1 MSVFRR
7 IASGTALSLPLLL
20 SGCFILSTTRHLP
33 IPKAP
38 AVVQAV
44 TPEQLVAQLDERW
57 DALQTLN
64 AKVEIQT
71 SVLKTEQGVAR
82 DFTSF
87 PANILI
93 RKPEMLRVYGR
104 VPVIGTEMFD
114 MGSDGR
120 TFTLYIPSKNKAIEG
135 SNALTKKSA
144 NALENM
150 RPGFFFDAMVVRG
163 LAPNDDYSVTADS
176 ETVEDASKKHLLLT
190 PEYILSIMRI
200 KPGSR
205 ELTPVRVITFHRD
218 DLLPSEQDL
227 YDSEGNLETHVSYRD
242 YRDFGFG
249 PYPST
254 IIIKRP
260 LEEYQIVLTVEKI
273 TENMTLNDDQFV
285 ANVPAGTTI
294 QTLE

>member
-1 MSVFRR
+1 
-7 IASGTALSLPLLL
+7 
-20 SGCFILSTTRHLP
+20 
-33 IPKAP
+33 
-38 AVVQAV
+38 
-44 TPEQLVAQLDERW
+44 
-57 DALQTLN
+57 
-64 AKVEIQT
+64 
-71 SVLKTEQGVAR
+71 
-82 DFTSF
+82 
-87 PANILI
+87 
-93 RKPEMLRVYGR
+93 
-104 VPVIGTEMFD
+104 
-114 MGSDGR
+114 
-120 TFTLYIPSKNKAIEG
+120 
-135 SNALTKKSA
+135 
-144 NALENM
+144 
-150 RPGFFFDAMVVRG
+150 
-163 LAPNDDYSVTADS
+163 
-176 ETVEDASKKHLLLT
+176 
-190 PEYILSIMRI
+190 MRI